1 MIVPHWQNCRFP
13 LHEKCRVYVCQK
25 LGRVRRKPKAPVL
38 LSPSPRKATPS
49 CMRLTRTFSG
59 VRVVEHPFPPCSCAE
74 NDSIFLN
81 TSVLHFGFFYQFS
94 QTWQEDLLGTLST
107 SPWIHAWSI
116 LQIYLFISCKSCN
129 KSQLL
134 RFRSNPTG
142 LEIQRQLRRW
152 GLATTATLQG
162 LSRGEKPGHW
172 LRFYCSPLFLCLKR
186 RQSWC
191 GHWWDVAICYAT
203 SASTEPWRKTKW
215 WAVTTIHEQ

>member
-1 MIVPHWQNCRFP
+1 MCGCRLTWRFP

-25 LGRVRRKPKAPVL
+25 LGRVRRKPNAPVL

-107 SPWIHAWSI
+107 S
-116 LQIYLFISCKSCN
+116 
-129 KSQLL
+129 LL
-134 RFRSNPTG
+134 DP
-142 LEIQRQLRRW
+142 
-152 GLATTATLQG
+152 
-162 LSRGEKPGHW
+162 
-172 LRFYCSPLFLCLKR
+172 CLKHPPDL
-186 RQSWC
+186 SL
-191 GHWWDVAICYAT
+191 HLL
-203 SASTEPWRKTKW
+203 
-215 WAVTTIHEQ
+215 